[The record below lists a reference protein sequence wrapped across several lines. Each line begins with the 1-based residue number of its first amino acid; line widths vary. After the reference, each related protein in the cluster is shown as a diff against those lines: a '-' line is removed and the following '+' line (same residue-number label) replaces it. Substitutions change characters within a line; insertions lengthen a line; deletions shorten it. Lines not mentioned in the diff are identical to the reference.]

1 MSYPA
6 DRFLSSFN
14 PRPGVPQQTR
24 LADLAPSAPVLQQ
37 SRYVDPNP
45 VAPPRQD
52 PNFYNI
58 AAARHRDN
66 GVAVEDELFQDVRT
80 MTGQELEAKY
90 GYEEGRRLLH
100 ARTGGNAQ
108 FRNDLQRDRFGSEV
122 VGDTVGGVASG
133 FIGGAGGLLALGGGI
148 LNEDLGT
155 GIAGATNWATGKLR
169 DNQSNG
175 LNDRRRAVAAQ
186 SFLSSLDNEAT
197 YRREV
202 HEQGETMATLRRIG
216 RNFSDQA
223 EISVSEGA
231 TALDGVA
238 QGVGSLLLGG
248 VVAKGLGAVGSL
260 AVKGVGPGRAAALAI
275 SNPRVF
281 DAAVKAGQ
289 IANSARMPLSIGA
302 MEGGGAYT
310 ATAQQIMDMPHEQL
324 LETSDMYRDLLAD
337 GVSPQRARVRV
348 ANTGA
353 LTAAAI
359 QAPIG
364 AATGLLT
371 SKFEANPFRIG
382 SLATGASNVVKE
394 TIEEGIQS
402 GAGQY
407 AQNQGMRVADRDYD
421 LAEGVGE
428 SAAEGAL
435 AGAGTAGVFAAPTTA
450 AGMGREGF
458 SAAGNAVGAKLREVE
473 ARGRAINAKDKFD
486 QAAATSAAV
495 KEAAA
500 PYVPEVMPDVD
511 QDVDMREM
519 QENASVLE
527 SLNEQ
532 FRFNPAEFQPQN
544 EAEAVLKEVM
554 PQENSDIFTAMEA
567 AVGQLDR
574 TDLTPEQRIDTALFI
589 ADLQGRVT
597 GENLGQVLQ
606 LQAKADVNGNL
617 AKAAAKIIAAQ
628 EKVETHQGFNEA
640 IQSVFASMPEVTV
653 DDIQDI
659 SSPEGQRAAKQV
671 AAQVS
676 IDPES
681 VSPEVVERLLK
692 HTENTPDAFTK
703 AQAIALRSTA
713 ALNQTLKAATEAAK
727 VMGVEAP
734 KSSRVASEIQIK
746 DANDPGTAGPS
757 VLGHTQ
763 LITGA
768 LRRGDVES
776 ARVALEEY
784 RNFAQHM
791 ANKLGAVNTSFTTR
805 QPGTGYNPEVKYQA
819 WSYADK
825 KWYVPK
831 KGWSVARFD
840 KKLGSISDSQQIG
853 VDAEYVIDNFNTLA
867 AQNPALGVQAVEPV
881 RLDDGLRMP
890 ARKVFEEA
898 KKADFAEK
906 NPDIVKPAKQADTK
920 PAETQAQPVQEPA
933 KEPAKV
939 EPVEEPAKE
948 EAPEDRLYT
957 ADQVRRADSLR
968 PIQNKIDEI
977 ENRIL
982 FDTERKN
989 DRANLEVLRAE
1000 RDRREDALREEESV
1014 VVEDTAAPTPQATEE
1029 VAEPEVTATEEVAPK
1044 PLPTVEELFPD
1055 VVKDADGSNLLLDGF
1070 TVDEASRSRLI
1081 GEDAI
1086 SLEDVVK
1093 TVTTETS
1100 GVTEPVTKAYA
1111 SVIGA
1116 VLNKVLP
1123 TMDKRLSLS
1132 KNYKNV
1138 SVLSKAGVN
1147 KFVSMRLLN
1156 FMVQKNGKLAYNQT
1170 IQQVGAMALAD
1181 WLAQNSVANPTTDA
1195 EDIRKALGMK
1205 PNDAVSSELEAA
1217 FNGGMALTASRRGLA
1232 NTLGKFLGLKAK
1244 GSVRMGFTKAL
1255 LESMAIELLDAA
1267 QESGLVT
1274 RTTIGQ
1280 QDEQNN
1286 FLSVNTKAL
1295 GLNDEVSFGAMPS
1308 LISETVLNDTS
1319 IRGYSFEKPAGP
1331 ANSVQKNTNTPTTK
1345 AERET
1350 ELREA
1355 SVPQTVNEDFVA
1367 VLRGLDKAGIVDLLG
1382 EGVLDENVMNV
1393 NDFRSKQSKNRSF
1406 EAAYDVVMG
1415 LVDAMGA
1422 VALERNVDLAEVQ
1435 LFRDY
1440 IFSSVN
1446 RLQQR
1451 GLYGDQSSKL
1461 TREAITAMAVTLD
1474 LTDPAD
1480 LLMWKR
1486 SVAQAFGMKVDKESE
1501 GRWLAAL
1508 DKYQGTDAF
1517 KAALEAMKAEKKPE
1531 NYVQILKDA
1540 GIDSTV
1546 KLHALMSQAQFDN
1559 AEDKSNFFTHMYV
1572 EADGVTDGPTN
1583 SLLYMRIGG
1592 FDADM
1597 VRGLARGGIV
1607 MSEEAKSVADLFD
1620 PVEGSRPFGGEVLKD
1635 TYVNAADLLKGNLAV
1650 QIRDAIKKAAS
1661 GQAQNMASQSTAA
1674 IIVLDTLMGKDDF
1687 SYEMVNGKVTFT
1699 IGRKMLKNPL
1709 TISLYGSSANGIA
1722 MNVAEE
1728 LVKGLYARMSEAHA
1742 LSLELSGNSAG
1753 WQRAMFVKE
1762 IDNAQGDAA
1771 FLAEQQKKMASF
1783 WSALSRLNDFGIRKD
1798 YGKWEVFEA
1807 GKKLPALNDVDPVK
1821 FTVSPVG
1828 LDNIASALRV
1838 FYIDPMVTTIE
1849 QVMGSSME
1857 GSDLIQKT
1865 SNMMS
1870 SLAQAAAKK
1879 AVYDSME
1886 EHVRNGGSWSDGVSP
1901 DVLKKAFQKIAF
1913 LLPYMAGD
1921 LVNVN
1926 IKGMEPSQFVS
1937 VNPATGDKRNI
1948 KASANV
1954 YDTVSHSMEI
1964 DLPGLAGVGGAAK
1977 VNISYGDGRMI
1988 IAASPLM
1995 EGGRGMVFDGINT
2008 NLRNAEANG
2017 KAINQ
2022 AVLDVITTGT
2032 PFQDLLKTYKVAAE
2046 TLDVSK
2052 FGEAELVEIFYDNN
2066 PMFVEIE
2073 GETKAA
2079 IQGQMMSLLVRM
2091 ESAALDEQ
2099 ARQAVYARVHL
2110 SSDHMAAINAPASTK
2125 GQEGRE
2131 DLSGLTYDEMGARL
2145 QELFLD
2151 ERAKVE
2157 TKAEAAVT
2165 SDKIE
2170 PAFEGLPDHKSG
2182 AKVVSTDQLTS
2193 LLSGMKMPKQQEQL
2207 IRRAVSALSGSWNV
2221 VVGNLATANAYAKA
2235 NGIAHTFKAGD
2246 FGLAAPARRTVIV
2259 ANGSSETLA
2268 HELIHAA
2275 TFERV
2280 EAYMVDPMQV
2290 DPASRNAIARLEALQ
2305 DEWLNVI
2312 EDYAALRK
2320 KSIAETVTKAK
2331 SAIEHHLKNNDKAA
2345 ALNEFMAWNL
2355 ANENLTELNSSIVVE
2370 SKLVRIAKDVLSALR
2385 AMFGLPPRGP
2395 DMNSNIRFNTMLLM
2409 SRKLASPTSVAASR
2423 LLMHSTNTRPDLDQI
2438 MTKMASVV
2446 RRADK
2451 GYEKWM
2457 GRKPSQMSLRT
2468 SVTLAETVMQNGF
2481 NLTNEER
2488 RAFIMMASAF
2498 RVNMIKDPAFSMKM
2512 NRYHRELSAQMNQ
2525 DNMASGDPQDPG
2537 VNIEARE
2544 RIALLDG
2551 TIDVGSDL
2559 NGSSLVVPMF
2569 AALAAVSPEAR
2580 ELFNRVVVRSGK
2592 GKTVPTSFDE
2602 SVTKL
2607 TNEAMNALLDK
2618 TLGMKPGEPIGDE
2631 VHELVAQLV
2640 ESIDQEKNFLQEGLE
2655 LPGKLVNM
2663 ANDKTSDFI
2672 SYGLGKVSD
2681 ALGYSISKT
2690 QGTKAGV
2697 AVAGVAVP
2705 LQLGAKLLDKNNYE
2719 EAIERITEWADTAEL
2734 HPEVRGFITA
2744 MMGSNETNQDIF
2756 VLIKQGRAIIDR
2768 VRETFRKGVP
2778 QQMAAKFSR
2787 TLTKEE
2793 WAHVHVMGQMDMA
2806 SLMSGRMT
2814 DGDVVR
2820 MLADPAA
2827 MKAEEAQKAADIQR
2841 LFGANAPA
2849 ILGDASDLASLL
2861 VNKKPAHGFVKKNA
2875 LAIANRVGE
2884 QTVGTF
2890 DNASPEVQAIDAYV
2904 SLLAMSQVAP
2914 SVLKSLSQL
2923 AKTEQAGLRY
2933 TLSMIAEGRD
2943 LEMKRVPDKHKY
2955 NVPKGYM
2962 PTETLGSFKAVPMDK
2977 LNDYTSTGYRLIG
2990 SRKQG
2995 SAEALYDARAKD
3007 VMYVATDLAAPSVKQ
3022 GIMRI
3027 IRPSVFGIDAVSG
3040 QSIDKP
3046 TAGLITESV
3055 SVKNLTNALRNRK
3068 GNDNMISPIFNEDG
3082 AVVAYERLV
3091 DPSVVSN
3098 ALETQ
3103 ENAAIAIGQ
3112 WMGRQHE
3119 ETQAAKINEVLID
3132 RLANMY
3138 NRSKSTA
3145 QTSSF
3150 VDLFELAKT
3159 DPVTADMLSLM
3170 PDAEMSRIKA
3180 RMDGKF
3186 MVRRTLV
3193 DNTIGFRSMSVGDLW
3208 SGNSRMQKENREAL
3222 VDFITGLL
3230 GPESY
3235 RYLMMAEK
3243 SWTQLMGDARVGI
3256 VVKSML
3262 VPVLNASANFYQLMA
3277 NGIGPVQIAIKGAEL
3292 LRETHLYAK
3301 NEVEYQRLR
3310 VELAGA
3316 RGAKRA
3322 DIARRIETEM
3332 RKIEDLNKQLSI
3344 WPLIEAGEFSQIS
3357 EGLTSEDMEL
3367 SRGRFYDPVVKW
3379 ADKLPPAVKT
3389 AGRYALITKD
3399 TALFAGLAR
3408 SVAYTDFVAKAI
3420 LYDHLVTKQKNE
3432 KKAALLKITNEFVN
3446 YDILDSRGMT
3456 KAEEMGLLWFWKF
3469 KVRSVKVA
3477 ASLIRHNPLHTLL
3490 SSMVPGSYEAGTV
3503 MDDNGLNLLLDG
3515 RLPNSVGFDN
3525 AWRAVD
3531 LNPIK
3536 QIIG

>member
-1 MSYPA
+1 MS
-6 DRFLSSFN
+6 DFLSAL
-14 PRPGVPQQTR
+14 RGIGQRV
-24 LADLAPSAPVLQQ
+24 
-37 SRYVDPNP
+37 
-45 VAPPRQD
+45 
-52 PNFYNI
+52 
-58 AAARHRDN
+58 
-66 GVAVEDELFQDVRT
+66 VE
-80 MTGQELEAKY
+80 
-90 GYEEGRRLLH
+90 
-100 ARTGGNAQ
+100 
-108 FRNDLQRDRFGSEV
+108 GSESNQARRARDAAV
-122 VGDTVGGVASG
+122 RQSDEYRRVARSFTGVDGPATMRNFRLQDSYSREADEAYGRAANLFAGDTNPSKDIIQQGRDTALEVGGG
-133 FIGGAGGLLALGGGI
+133 LIGGAMDVAALAGSSFATYHRSLGNNVYDVGVPIAEASGNTREFISGLRTQEAENSSAARAVTGDVISRNNRQIEQEALAA
-148 LNEDLGT
+148 GT
-155 GIAGATNWATGKLR
+155 HPLIAGAERLGSDFVDHGADILR
-169 DNQSNG
+169 QPEELASG
-175 LNDRRRAVAAQ
+175 V
-186 SFLSSLDNEAT
+186 S
-197 YRREV
+197 
-202 HEQGETMATLRRIG
+202 QGI
-216 RNFSDQA
+216 
-223 EISVSEGA
+223 
-231 TALDGVA
+231 
-238 QGVGSLLLGG
+238 GSLLLGG
-248 VVAKGLGAVGSL
+248 PLAKGATAGARFV
-260 AVKGVGPGRAAALAI
+260 APGIEAL
-275 SNPRVF
+275 
-281 DAAVKAGQ
+281 
-289 IANSARMPLSIGA
+289 SARGLLSAGAARAVVESVEKGA
-302 MEGGGAYT
+302 MTGSIAAMEAGGAYSDAANRVMAMT
-310 ATAQQIMDMPHEQL
+310 PEELALNSPMYTELRKTMSHERAQSTIASRAGTIAATL
-324 LETSDMYRDLLAD
+324 
-337 GVSPQRARVRV
+337 
-348 ANTGA
+348 
-353 LTAAAI
+353 
-359 QAPIG
+359 QAPVA
-364 AATGLLT
+364 AATGTLV
-371 SKFEANPFRIG
+371 SKFEAAPLAATSLKG
-382 SLATGASNVVKE
+382 SLQNVGRE
-394 TIEEGIQS
+394 TIEEGVQSFS
-402 GAGQY
+402 GAASTNAGLRLTANENQDLLEGLGQ
-407 AQNQGMRVADRDYD
+407 GV
-421 LAEGVGE
+421 AEG
-428 SAAEGAL
+428 SL
-435 AGAGTAGVFAAPTTA
+435 FGAGTAGALSSAGAAV
-450 AGMGREGF
+450 
-458 SAAGNAVGAKLREVE
+458 NAPASVGQAVSGTLRATQ
-473 ARGRAINAKDKFD
+473 ARGRAANQKDKYD
-486 QAAATSAAV
+486 QAAAASAAV

-500 PYVPEVMPDVD
+500 PYAPQVMPDVD

-519 QENASVLE
+519 QENADVLE

-532 FRFNPAEFQPQN
+532 FRFNPAEFEPQN
-544 EAEAVLKEVM
+544 EAEAVLKAVM

-567 AVGQLDR
+567 AVAQLDR
-574 TDLTPEQRIDTALFI
+574 DDLTPEQRIDTALFI

-606 LQAKADVNGNL
+606 LQAKAAVGGNL
-617 AKAAAKIIAAQ
+617 ANAAAKIIGAQ
-628 EKVETHQGFNEA
+628 EKVENHKGFNEA
-640 IQSVFASMPEVTV
+640 IQSVFASLPEVTV

-659 SSPEGQRAAKQV
+659 STPEGQRAAKQV
-671 AAQVS
+671 ATQVQLT
-676 IDPES
+676 PENI
-681 VSPEVVERLLK
+681 SPEVVERLLK
-692 HTENTPDAFTK
+692 HTENTPEAFTK

-734 KSSRVASEIQIK
+734 NSSRVANEIQIK
-746 DANDPGTAGPS
+746 DANDPGATGPS
-757 VLGHTQ
+757 VLGHTE
-763 LITGA
+763 LVTSA
-768 LRRGDVES
+768 LRRGDLEG
-776 ARVALEEY
+776 ARAALNEY

-791 ANKLGAVNTSFTTR
+791 ANKLGAVNTSFTSR
-805 QPGTGYNPEVKYQA
+805 QPNTGYNPEVPYQA
-819 WSYADK
+819 WSYDDK
-825 KWYVPK
+825 KWYAPK
-831 KGWSVARFD
+831 KGWAVARFNTA
-840 KKLGSISDSQQIG
+840 SIADSQQIG
-853 VDAEYVIDNFNTLA
+853 VDAEYVINNYNTLA
-867 AQNPALGVQAVEPV
+867 AQNPALGLEPVEQV

-920 PAETQAQPVQEPA
+920 PAETQPQPVQEPA
-933 KEPAKV
+933 KETAKP

-1014 VVEDTAAPTPQATEE
+1014 VVEDTAAPTPEATEE
-1029 VAEPEVTATEEVAPK
+1029 VAEPEAQPEVTATEEVAPK

-1070 TVDEASRSRLI
+1070 TTDENSRSRLI

-1132 KNYKNV
+1132 KNYRNV

-1156 FMVQKNGKLAYNQT
+1156 FMVQWNGKLAYNQT
-1170 IQQVGAMALAD
+1170 IQQVGALALAD

-1205 PNDAVSSELEAA
+1205 PGEAVSSELEAA

-1232 NTLGKFLGLKAK
+1232 VTLGKFLGLKAK

-1255 LESMAIELLDAA
+1255 LESMAIELLDSAE
-1267 QESGLVT
+1267 ESGLIT
-1274 RTTIGQ
+1274 RTTIGE
-1280 QDEQNN
+1280 QDEQKN
-1286 FLSVNTKAL
+1286 FLSVNTKVL
-1295 GLNDEVSFGAMPS
+1295 GLNNEVSFGAMPS

-1319 IRGYSFEKPAGP
+1319 VRGYSFEKPADT
-1331 ANSVQKNTNTPTTK
+1331 ANKVQKNTSTATTQ

-1367 VLRGLDKAGIVDLLG
+1367 VLRGLDKAGIVALLG
-1382 EGVLDENVMNV
+1382 EGALDENVMNV
-1393 NDFRSKQSKNRSF
+1393 NDYRSKQSKNRSF

-1422 VALERNVDLAEVQ
+1422 VALERNVDLSEVQ

-1501 GRWLAAL
+1501 TRWLAAL
-1508 DKYQGTDAF
+1508 DKYQGTDEF

-1597 VRGLARGGIV
+1597 VRGLARGGV
-1607 MSEEAKSVADLFD
+1607 VFAEEAKSVADLFD
-1620 PVEGSRPFGGEVLKD
+1620 PAEGTEPFGGEVLKD
-1635 TYVNAADLLKGNLAV
+1635 TYVNAADLLKNNLGSK
-1650 QIRDAIKKAAS
+1650 IREAIQSAAS
-1661 GQAQNMASQSTAA
+1661 GQAQNMSAQATAA
-1674 IIVLDTLMGKDDF
+1674 ITVLDTLMGKDDF
-1687 SYEMVNGKVTFT
+1687 SYAMEDGKVTFT

-1753 WQRAMFVKE
+1753 WQRAMFINE

-1783 WSALSRLNDFGIRKD
+1783 WSALSRLNDFGVRKD
-1798 YGKWEVFEA
+1798 FGKWEVFEG
-1807 GKKLPALNDVDPVK
+1807 GKKLPALNAVDPVK
-1821 FTVSPVG
+1821 FTVSPAG
-1828 LDNIASALRV
+1828 LNNIASALRV

-1901 DVLKKAFQKIAF
+1901 DALKKAFQKIAF

-1926 IKGMEPSQFVS
+1926 IKGLEPSQFVS
-1937 VNPATGDKRNI
+1937 MNPTTGDKRNI

-1995 EGGRGMVFDGINT
+1995 KGGRGMVFDGINT
-2008 NLRNAEANG
+2008 NLRDAQANG

-2022 AVLDVITTGT
+2022 AVLDVMTSGT

-2046 TLDVSK
+2046 TLDVTA
-2052 FGEAELVEIFYDNN
+2052 FGKAELTEIFFNN
-2066 PMFVEIE
+2066 NSPFAKME
-2073 GETKAA
+2073 GEPAA
-2079 IQGQMMSLLVRM
+2079 LIQGQMMSLLVRM

-2099 ARQAVYARVHL
+2099 ARQAVFARVHL

-2131 DLSGLTYDEMGARL
+2131 DLSGMTYDEMGARL
-2145 QELFLD
+2145 QEMFLE

-2157 TKAEAAVT
+2157 TNAKAAVT

-2170 PAFEGLPDHKSG
+2170 AAFEGLPDHKSG

-2193 LLSGMKMPKQQEQL
+2193 LLSGMNMPKQQEQL

-2221 VVGNLATANAYAKA
+2221 VIGNLETANAYAKA
-2235 NGIAHTFKAGD
+2235 KGIAHVFKAGD

-2280 EAYMVDPMQV
+2280 EAYMIDPMQV

-2305 DEWLNVI
+2305 EEWLDVI
-2312 EDYAALRK
+2312 EDYSALRK

-2331 SAIEHHLKNNDKAA
+2331 SAIEQHLKNNDKAA

-2355 ANENLTELNSSIVVE
+2355 ANENLTELNSGIVVE
-2370 SKLVRIAKDVLSALR
+2370 NKLVRIAKDVLRALR

-2409 SRKLASPTSVAASR
+2409 SRKLPTPSSVAASR

-2438 MTKMASVV
+2438 MTKMASVL

-2457 GRKPSQMSLRT
+2457 GRKPSQMALRT
-2468 SVTLAETVMQNGF
+2468 SITLAETVMQNGF

-2488 RAFIMMASAF
+2488 RAFIVMVSAF
-2498 RVNMIKDPAFSMKM
+2498 RVNMLKDPAFSMKM

-2525 DNMASGDPQDPG
+2525 DNMAIGDPQDPG
-2537 VNIEARE
+2537 VNIDARK

-2551 TIDVGSDL
+2551 TIEVGSDI

-2569 AALAAVSPEAR
+2569 AALAAVNPEAR
-2580 ELFNRVVVRSGK
+2580 DLFNSVVVRSNK
-2592 GKTVPTSFDE
+2592 NKTVPTSFDE

-2618 TLGMKPGEPIGDE
+2618 TLGMKPGEPIGNE

-2655 LPGKLVNM
+2655 LPGKFVNTL
-2663 ANDKTSDFI
+2663 NDKTSDFI

-2705 LQLGAKLLDKNNYE
+2705 LQLGTKLLDKNNYE
-2719 EAIERITEWADTAEL
+2719 EAIEKITEWADTAEL

-2744 MMGSNETNQDIF
+2744 IMGSNETNQDIF

-2778 QQMAAKFSR
+2778 QQMAAKFTR
-2787 TLTKEE
+2787 TLTKDE
-2793 WAHVHVMGQMDMA
+2793 WSHVHVMGQMDLA
-2806 SLMSGRMT
+2806 SLMAGRMT

-2820 MLADPAA
+2820 LLADPAA

-2962 PTETLGSFKAVPMDK
+2962 PTETLGTFKAVPMDK

-2995 SAEALYDARAKD
+2995 NAEALYDARAKD

-3046 TAGLITESV
+3046 TAGLITETV
-3055 SVKNLTNALRNRK
+3055 AVQNLTNALRKRK

-3082 AVVAYERLV
+3082 AVVAYERLI

-3119 ETQAAKINEVLID
+3119 ETQATKINEVLID

-3138 NRSKSTA
+3138 NRAKSTA

-3170 PDAEMSRIKA
+3170 PDAEISRIKA

-3193 DNTIGFRSMSVGDLW
+3193 DNTIGFRSMSIGDLW
-3208 SGNSRMQKENREAL
+3208 TGNSRMQEENREAL
-3222 VDFITGLL
+3222 ADFITGLL
-3230 GPESY
+3230 GPEAY

-3277 NGIGPVQIAIKGAEL
+3277 NGIGPVQIATKGAEL

-3301 NEVEYQRLR
+3301 NEAEYQRLR

-3332 RKIEDLNKQLSI
+3332 RKIEDLNRQLSI

-3367 SRGRFYDPVVKW
+3367 SRGRFYDPAVKW

-3420 LYDHLVTKQKNE
+3420 LYDHLTTKQKND
-3432 KKAALLKITNEFVN
+3432 KKTALLKITNEFVN

-3469 KVRSVKVA
+3469 KVRSIKVA